1 MKKLV
6 KVLAT
11 VLAAI
16 VVVVAALLV
25 KNAIDAGKPAVPGCY
40 WESLET
46 ECLLEVRFAQLG
58 PHEVA
63 YAEIASDDA
72 SIQRIRL
79 WYPEE
84 LVVSSATFPLV
95 VVVNASATPASRY
108 EPFFEHL
115 ASWGFIVVGN
125 EDPQAGSGATTAAT
139 LDAVL
144 SMDASCLVCGHVDEN
159 RIGIAGYSQGGAG
172 ALAAA
177 TQFENSNRYRAIF
190 TGSAAYPVL
199 ADNMGWHY
207 DTSQL
212 GIPYFMVAGT
222 GTSDDTGVE
231 DSTTEFG
238 GVAPLSS
245 LVEAYDSMPDGV
257 PRVRA
262 RAVGAEHED
271 MLVRSDPYMT
281 AWMLWQLSDDQEAA
295 QVFMGEEAEVLH
307 NPGWQDVEKA
317 M

>member
-6 KVLAT
+6 KVLSI

-16 VVVVAALLV
+16 VVVIAALLV
-25 KNAIDAGKPAVPGCY
+25 KNAIDAGRPAVEERY
-40 WESLET
+40 WEALET
-46 ECLLEVRFAQLG
+46 GGQLEARYAQPG
-58 PHEVA
+58 PHVVA

-79 WYPEE
+79 WFPEE
-84 LVVSSATFPLV
+84 LAESGATFPLV
-95 VVVNASATPASRY
+95 VVVNASATPASKY
-108 EPFFEHL
+108 EPVFEHL

-125 EDPQAGSGATTAAT
+125 EDPQAGSGVTTAAT

-144 SMDASCLVCGHVDEN
+144 SMDASCPAYGHLDED
-159 RIGIAGYSQGGAG
+159 RIGIVGYSQGGAG

-177 TQFENSNRYRAIF
+177 TQYENGSRYRAIF

-199 ADNMGWHY
+199 SDNMGWHY

-222 GTSDDTGVE
+222 GASDDTGVE
-231 DSTTEFG
+231 DSSEEFG

-245 LVEAYDSMPDGV
+245 LVEAYDSMPEGV

-262 RAVGAEHED
+262 RAVGAEHEE
-271 MLVRSDPYMT
+271 MLVRADPYMT
-281 AWMLWQLSDDQEAA
+281 AWMLWRLCDDAEAV
-295 QVFMGEEAEVLH
+295 QVFMGGGVEILH
-307 NPGWQDVEKA
+307 NPGWQDVEKT